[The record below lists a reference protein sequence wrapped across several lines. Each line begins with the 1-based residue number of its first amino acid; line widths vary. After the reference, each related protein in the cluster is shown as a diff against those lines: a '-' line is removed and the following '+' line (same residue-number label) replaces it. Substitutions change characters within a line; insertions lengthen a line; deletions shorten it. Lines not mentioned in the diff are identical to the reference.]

1 MEKSL
6 ARYIWS
12 STRLQQA
19 WILLVVALSMIPYF
33 LSFDLPKQIING
45 PIQGSGFETPGATQT
60 FMRIAYNIP
69 YFGEVVFFGGL
80 QLNRIEMLVG
90 LSLVFLLLVV
100 VNGLFKL
107 YINTYKGRL
116 GERMLR
122 RIRFELIDRVLR
134 FPPHHFKRVR
144 SAEIATMIKDE
155 VEPMGGFTGD
165 AFVQPALLG
174 GQALTALIFIVMQNF
189 WLGMIAAA
197 IVAVQGII
205 IPRMRKR
212 LLELGRQRQLTAR
225 QLSGRVGE
233 IVDGI
238 STIHSNDTS
247 NFERADIAERLGRI
261 FKIRYDLYQWKFLVK
276 FINNFLAQV
285 TPFLFYML
293 GGIFALQGR
302 LDIGQLVAVIN
313 AYKDLPGPLKEL
325 IDWDQ
330 SRQDV
335 QVKYAQVVEQF
346 SVDNLIDPKIHAVEY
361 QTTPPLNH
369 SIVASNV
376 TVLDD
381 SGGRLLENLNI
392 EIRPTET
399 VAVIGPA
406 GSGTEVFAELLAR
419 LVWPDSGRLTID
431 GHDIFA
437 LPESV
442 TGRRIAYASSDAYFF
457 SGSLRD
463 NLLYGL
469 KHAPLT
475 EVQYDGA
482 AAMERHWQVQ
492 EAKRAKNPAFD
503 LNSDWV
509 DYGSM
514 GISDASEL
522 YKVVRPVLE
531 AVMIKQDIIDLALR
545 SQVDTIAHPAL
556 VDRIVEFRQALRDRL
571 EQEELA
577 DLVVP
582 FEPDT
587 YNPQATV
594 GENMLFGV
602 LDRSSMTIRQLA
614 AHPFFKKVMSEN
626 DLHVDLYHMG
636 REIAENAI
644 ELFRDLPPDHPFF
657 QQLTFMRPED
667 IPDYQLLLQK
677 LKDVEVGAV
686 SPEDWGSIA
695 RLSFAYIEPRHRFGL
710 LTDALKAKIVAARKQ
725 VAQDMP
731 PDLQAVIETYHPDR
745 FISSASLLDNLLF
758 GKVSYGQA
766 DAMGRIRAILIDLFE
781 DLGQSE
787 AILSIGLDFDV
798 GSGGKRLT
806 SVQRQKINVARA
818 LLKHADY
825 VIFSR
830 PLPALDQRIQIQI
843 AENIMQN
850 LHKEGHTPAIIW
862 ALSNFP
868 LASNFDRVIVF
879 KGGRLVQDGTYEAL
893 LAEGGVFKELVAQ

>member
-6 ARYIWS
+6 VRYIWS

-19 WILLVVALSMIPYF
+19 WILTVVALSMIPYF
-33 LSFDLPKQIING
+33 LSFDLPKLIING
-45 PIQGSGFETPGATQT
+45 PIQGEGFETPGATQT
-60 FMRIAYNIP
+60 FMRITYNLP
-69 YFGEVVFFGGL
+69 YFGEVVFFDGL

-90 LSLVFLLLVV
+90 LSLVFLLLVI

-134 FPPHHFKRVR
+134 FPPYHFKRVR

-155 VEPMGGFTGD
+155 VEPMGSFTGD

-189 WLGMIAAA
+189 WLGMIAAL
-197 IVAVQGII
+197 IVAAQGII

-238 STIHSNDTS
+238 HTIRGNDTS

-261 FKIRYDLYQWKFLVK
+261 FTIRYDLYQWKFLVK

-285 TPFLFYML
+285 TPFLFYMI
-293 GGIFALQGR
+293 GGILALQGR

-330 SRQDV
+330 TRQDV

-346 SVDNLIDPKIHAVEY
+346 SVDNLSDPGIHAVEY
-361 QTTPPLNH
+361 KTIPPLNH
-369 SIVASNV
+369 SLIATNV

-381 SGGRLLENLNI
+381 SGGRLLEHLNI

-399 VAVIGPA
+399 VAVIGRA
-406 GSGTEVFAELLAR
+406 GSGSEVFTELLAR
-419 LVWPDSGRLTID
+419 LVWPVSGRLTID
-431 GHDIFA
+431 GHNILS

-475 EVQYDGA
+475 EVRYDGDA
-482 AAMERHWQVQ
+482 ATQRRWQIQ
-492 EAKRAKNPAFD
+492 EAKRAKNPDFD

-509 DYGSM
+509 DYASM

-522 YKVVRPVLE
+522 YSVVRPVLE
-531 AVMIKQDIIDLALR
+531 AVLIKQDIIDLALR
-545 SQVDTIAHPAL
+545 SQVDTTAHPAL

-571 EQEELA
+571 EQEDLA

-582 FEPDT
+582 FEPDI

-594 GENMLFGV
+594 GENLLFGV

-614 AHPFFKKVMSEN
+614 AHPFFKKIMIEN
-626 DLHVDLYHMG
+626 DLNVDLYRMG
-636 REIAENAI
+636 LEIAENAI
-644 ELFRDLPPDHPFF
+644 ELFQDLPSDHPFF

-667 IPDYQLLLQK
+667 IPTYQLLLQK
-677 LKDVEVGAV
+677 LKDLEVEAV
-686 SPEDWGSIA
+686 SSEDWVSIA

-731 PDLQAVIETYHPDR
+731 PDLRAVIETYQPDK

-766 DAMGRIRAILIDLFE
+766 DAVERIRAILIDLFE

-850 LHKEGHTPAIIW
+850 HHKEGHTPAIIW
-862 ALSNFP
+862 ALSNFH
-868 LASNFDRVIVF
+868 LASSFDRVIVF
-879 KGGRLVQDGTYEAL
+879 EGGHLVQDGTYEAL